1 MLYVSWRKKII
12 QRIALL
18 IQAAHAVLLKFIV
31 IIKNAMRFGVM
42 SMTNAA
48 GAKTLQRN
56 ARDF

>member
-18 IQAAHAVLLKFIV
+18 IQAAHVVLLKFIA